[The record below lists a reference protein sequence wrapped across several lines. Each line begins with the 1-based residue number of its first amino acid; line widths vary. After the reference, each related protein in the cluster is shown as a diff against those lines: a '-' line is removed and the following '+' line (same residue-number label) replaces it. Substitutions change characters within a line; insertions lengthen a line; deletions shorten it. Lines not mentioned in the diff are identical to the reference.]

1 MSQLLKFAV
10 SNLNTNLTYLDVSP
24 QAGFVKAS
32 FDDIDR
38 PFLDNHF
45 FLMYDWSVKDKQVAA
60 TEYKLRS
67 FDNLYNVRTMF
78 VNKKPYVVY
87 AFTLPV
93 NLKRMKSCSF
103 IDTKTKKN
111 ALDFW
116 WNYDFNFSSDILNN
130 KLYTPYVYDP
140 IPVQDYRPDDESM

>member
-1 MSQLLKFAV
+1 MSLMVLKTEPMSQLLKFAV
-10 SNLNTNLTYLDVSP
+10 SNLNTNLTYSDVSP

-78 VNKKPYVVY
+78 VNKS
-87 AFTLPV
+87 L
-93 NLKRMKSCSF
+93 M
-103 IDTKTKKN
+103 
-111 ALDFW
+111 
-116 WNYDFNFSSDILNN
+116 
-130 KLYTPYVYDP
+130 LYMHLHYL
-140 IPVQDYRPDDESM
+140 